1 MAPSKYS
8 LNISRLLHAL
18 HLKLRNKHELTY
30 DIVENMSNT
39 KNNDGLHF
47 CITEIYVSQEYFRM
61 CYIRRQLMFCCDL
74 VVDDDV
80 RR

>member
-1 MAPSKYS
+1 
-8 LNISRLLHAL
+8 
-18 HLKLRNKHELTY
+18 
-30 DIVENMSNT
+30 MS
-39 KNNDGLHF
+39 KNNDGLLF
-47 CITEIYVSQEYFRM
+47 CTTEIYVPQEYFRM

>member
-1 MAPSKYS
+1 MYLYKSGDSYVV
-8 LNISRLLHAL
+8 
-18 HLKLRNKHELTY
+18 
-30 DIVENMSNT
+30 VET
-39 KNNDGLHF
+39 KDNDGLHF
-47 CITEIYVSQEYFRM
+47 CTTEIFVPQEYFRM